1 MRKLSINITILYAF
15 SNKLSFAKLFYLW
28 KIVSLIINAVSSII
42 SKLAQPKK
50 IILVINMFIFKL
62 INLFSCKTFVNTL
75 KTTQPIVIDKI
86 IQNLLMAEIT
96 KWLTIV
102 KVITFELAIC
112 DILSNCHLIEKF
124 LFLSNPSFY
133 GLPH

>member
-1 MRKLSINITILYAF
+1 MRKLSINITISYAF
-15 SNKLSFAKLFYLW
+15 SNKLSFTKLFYLW
-28 KIVSLIINAVSSII
+28 KIVSLIINAVSTII

-50 IILVINMFIFKL
+50 IKLVINMFIFKL

-75 KTTQPIVIDKI
+75 KATQPIVIDKI

>member
-1 MRKLSINITILYAF
+1 MRKLSINITISYAF

-96 KWLTIV
+96 K
-102 KVITFELAIC
+102 
-112 DILSNCHLIEKF
+112 
-124 LFLSNPSFY
+124 
-133 GLPH
+133 